1 MINLFS
7 NPIKLATITLIAGT
21 SLSLTS
27 LPASANNTRVYV
39 KNSSCVTYN
48 NSGKVVGTVNR
59 GYYPL
64 NRIYKGR
71 DGRNYARIYAD
82 FRRSGQGL
90 GYVNIPTSCL
100 NHNGRYVIEY

>member
-1 MINLFS
+1 MMNLSS
-7 NPIKLATITLIAGT
+7 NSIKLAAITLIAGT

-48 NSGKVVGTVNR
+48 DRGEVVGTVRR

-64 NRIYKGR
+64 NRIYKAR

-82 FRRSGQGL
+82 FRSSGRGI

-100 NHNGRYVIEY
+100 NNNGTYVIEY